1 MAKGLDSRENSNDD
15 TGLTT
20 VKKRR
25 GKEGGLNRRNLRR
38 KAALEK
44 L

>member
-20 VKKRR
+20 VKK
-25 GKEGGLNRRNLRR
+25 GEGR
-38 KAALEK
+38 KAD
-44 L
+44 